1 MPSGFDCYRKY
12 LALKI
17 HFKRENYDYVRFNGN
32 TKLKTGTFEKR
43 NDKNLFVK
51 VAKDYD
57 TEEKLENFLISNILW
72 RYSEFYIADAFT
84 EESKKIYTD
93 YVKVKHAL
101 KYYFSVDLKIIK
113 EHCAQNSISN
123 CFFVKQNTYPEL
135 LTLLNQNKIRIQS
148 VFIMNELRPF
158 LKYWNEKINDQIFWP
173 KTYIKVLKLKSFY
186 DTIDR
191 LEFVKE
197 YNKLIS
203 I

>member
-72 RYSEFYIADAFT
+72 RYR
-84 EESKKIYTD
+84 
-93 YVKVKHAL
+93 L
-101 KYYFSVDLKIIK
+101 
-113 EHCAQNSISN
+113 C
-123 CFFVKQNTYPEL
+123 
-135 LTLLNQNKIRIQS
+135 
-148 VFIMNELRPF
+148 
-158 LKYWNEKINDQIFWP
+158 
-173 KTYIKVLKLKSFY
+173 KS
-186 DTIDR
+186 
-191 LEFVKE
+191 
-197 YNKLIS
+197 
-203 I
+203 